1 MIKKIS
7 SVFFST
13 VVLLTFASPVAAAV
27 TWDNCTYG
35 QDKVAQLNCLEP
47 VFERVV
53 GFAAGGGLIA
63 FFVMFVVAAFKYLT
77 SGGDP
82 KQMDSARNTM
92 TYAFIGMIVIVSSF
106 IILRLLSTFTGVDLT
121 KFTIPTP

>member
-1 MIKKIS
+1 M
-7 SVFFST
+7 
-13 VVLLTFASPVAAAV
+13 
-27 TWDNCTYG
+27 TWDNCQYTTPQG
-35 QDKVAQLNCLEP
+35 DKIAQLSCLEP

-63 FFVMFVVAAFKYLT
+63 FFVMFVIAAFKYLT

-92 TYAFIGMIVIVSSF
+92 TYAFIGMVVIISSF
-106 IILRLLSTFTGVDLT
+106 IVLRLLSSFTGVDLT
-121 KFTIPTP
+121 RFTIPTP